1 MGCSKHLFQTKI
13 VCIYVLQAKQE
24 SELDG
29 RAIKVTLQEQRPA
42 KPAAAADGGSGG
54 RAAWA
59 LQVFNLA
66 YDATEQDLLD
76 HFGGCKVGH

>member
-1 MGCSKHLFQTKI
+1 M
-13 VCIYVLQAKQE
+13 LQAKQE

-29 RAIKVTLQEQRPA
+29 RTIRVMVPEPRAARPA
-42 KPAAAADGGSGG
+42 ADSGSSG

-76 HFGGCKVGH
+76 HFGGCKVGTESLNTKQL